1 MVPDSPVA
9 GPPVYNS
16 RELPVPSRRAVA
28 RRCAR
33 LALIFAPRVGP
44 RALSQLRHL
53 HSGKFTTTTLAHP
66 LRVAFERSGG
76 TFVKFGQ
83 IIASSPGL
91 FGDALAD
98 EFRSCLDTG
107 PTVPFDEIRAVIERD
122 LGGPL
127 SDFFVD
133 FSPTPI
139 GQASIAVVHRARLL
153 NGRDVV
159 VKVLR
164 PGIEQMV
171 AADLDIMEPMM
182 GFVTRQTGAQL
193 AAAAWQQIDGLRQQI
208 GEELDLRNEARALD
222 HFRDLTARSSL
233 NLIAVPEPFPEFSS
247 QNILTMEFLDGF
259 AIDDFSQAQGLGIDP
274 APLIDQL
281 IRGFFTMTV
290 QWGTFHGDAHAG
302 NLMLLRDGRIGVID
316 WGIVGRLDAATHRFF
331 VRMLQAVLG
340 EEAAWMDVTQ
350 HLLDNYGPALREAMG
365 MTDEQMAQFLRA
377 MIEPILL
384 RPFGEISFADMMT
397 MAQVHVG
404 EANGVSFQ
412 QRGWRAMFQRLRLQ
426 RKIQRMA
433 EDGGGLMNSFDRGNF
448 LLGKQLM
455 YFERYGRMYLSDR
468 SILAD
473 RPFLESLLRDAE
485 PLTA

>member
-1 MVPDSPVA
+1 
-9 GPPVYNS
+9 
-16 RELPVPSRRAVA
+16 
-28 RRCAR
+28 
-33 LALIFAPRVGP
+33 
-44 RALSQLRHL
+44 
-53 HSGKFTTTTLAHP
+53 
-66 LRVAFERSGG
+66 
-76 TFVKFGQ
+76 
-83 IIASSPGL
+83 
-91 FGDALAD
+91 
-98 EFRSCLDTG
+98 
-107 PTVPFDEIRAVIERD
+107 
-122 LGGPL
+122 
-127 SDFFVD
+127 
-133 FSPTPI
+133 
-139 GQASIAVVHRARLL
+139 
-153 NGRDVV
+153 
-159 VKVLR
+159 
-164 PGIEQMV
+164 
-171 AADLDIMEPMM
+171 
-182 GFVTRQTGAQL
+182 
-193 AAAAWQQIDGLRQQI
+193 
-208 GEELDLRNEARALD
+208 
-222 HFRDLTARSSL
+222 
-233 NLIAVPEPFPEFSS
+233 
-247 QNILTMEFLDGF
+247 
-259 AIDDFSQAQGLGIDP
+259 
-274 APLIDQL
+274 
-281 IRGFFTMTV
+281 
-290 QWGTFHGDAHAG
+290 
-302 NLMLLRDGRIGVID
+302 MLLRDGRIGVID

-340 EEAAWMDVTQ
+340 EGAAWMDVTQ

-397 MAQVHVG
+397 MTQVHVG